1 MSLNVFNGL
10 AVSPRES
17 LPDRSLP
24 ASRKCLASLVFGVC
38 QQLMRNYRMTM
49 GAGSSRPSILFA
61 VLLQAGQ
68 GCLVRLAAFWSC
80 TVRGL
85 AGPTPRFPGVDGG
98 GVGAVPSSGRC
109 AETLS
114 LFSKASTVV
123 VSSGSVFFS
132 KRRNRLG
139 LHGVG
144 VGE

>member
-1 MSLNVFNGL
+1 MSLNVFNSL

-17 LPDRSLP
+17 LPVHSLP
-24 ASRKCLASLVFGVC
+24 CAAKALMMLAFAYG
-38 QQLMRNYRMTM
+38 QRLMRNYRMTM
-49 GAGSSRPSILFA
+49 GAGSSHSYILFA

-80 TVRGL
+80 AVRGL

-98 GVGAVPSSGRC
+98 GVGAVPSSGHC

-114 LFSKASTVV
+114 LFSKASTVA